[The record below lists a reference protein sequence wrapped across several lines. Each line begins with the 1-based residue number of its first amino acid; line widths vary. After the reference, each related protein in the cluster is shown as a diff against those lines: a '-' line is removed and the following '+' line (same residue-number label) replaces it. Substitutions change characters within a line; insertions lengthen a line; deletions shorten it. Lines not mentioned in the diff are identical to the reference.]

1 MEDRVFSPRFIPY
14 FLNLENEPYNFNST
28 TIKIYG
34 FIIFYLRYTNAPE
47 FYFTNEQIGKML
59 NIYPSKVQP
68 ALKTLTESKLI
79 YRFTKF
85 NPKNKKRIRF
95 IEVNSNT
102 YAFITR
108 GDITQKG
115 LDDLTQKGS
124 NNENINKIINKE
136 NKEQITEKELFEF
149 LNGNTKSDKLPE
161 LPF

>member
-1 MEDRVFSPRFIPY
+1 MEDRVFTPKFIPY
-14 FLNLENEPYNFNST
+14 FLNLENDPYNFNPT

-34 FIIFYLRYTNAPE
+34 FIIFYLRHTNAPE

-68 ALKTLTESKLI
+68 ALKILTESKLI

-85 NPKNKKRIRF
+85 NSKNKKRTRF
-95 IEVNSNT
+95 IELNSNT
-102 YAFITR
+102 YASITR

-115 LDDLTQKGS
+115 LGHLTQKGS
-124 NNENINKIINKE
+124 YNENINKNINKE
-136 NKEQITEKELFEF
+136 NKEQIKEKELFEF

-161 LPF
+161 LLF